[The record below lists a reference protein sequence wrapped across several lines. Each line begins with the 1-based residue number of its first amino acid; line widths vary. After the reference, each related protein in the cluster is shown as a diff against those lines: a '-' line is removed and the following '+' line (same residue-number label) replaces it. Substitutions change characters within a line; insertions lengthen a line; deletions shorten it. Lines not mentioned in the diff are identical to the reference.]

1 MRGNDDL
8 IIKIKNGTE
17 ELDLVLNR
25 LSEMG
30 YVWNGD
36 NRSTTEWKPF
46 SKVTA
51 IYLTKNR
58 KVLYGKYATGD
69 KNSTFM
75 DAEVFLRITGC
86 FENTEQ
92 TDLTKLIGKTVRI
105 TENHSG
111 HRFKIGSAAFIV
123 DAETGH
129 VQALGYTKDGTANV
143 FYLMTDDFEV
153 IEDE

>member
-1 MRGNDDL
+1 MSERDDL
-8 IIKIKNGTE
+8 IIKIKNGTA

-30 YVWNGD
+30 YVWNGG
-36 NRSTTEWKPF
+36 NRSLKDWKPF

-58 KVLYGKYATGD
+58 KVLYGEYIIGEKKAP
-69 KNSTFM
+69 FM

-86 FENTEQ
+86 FKNTEQ
-92 TDLTKLIGKTVRI
+92 PDLTKLIGKTVRI
-105 TENHSG
+105 TENYSG
-111 HRFKIGSAAFIV
+111 HSFKIGSAAFIV
-123 DAETGH
+123 DAEAGS
-129 VQALGYTKDGTANV
+129 VQALGYTTDGTANV
-143 FYLMTDDFEV
+143 FYLMPDDYEV